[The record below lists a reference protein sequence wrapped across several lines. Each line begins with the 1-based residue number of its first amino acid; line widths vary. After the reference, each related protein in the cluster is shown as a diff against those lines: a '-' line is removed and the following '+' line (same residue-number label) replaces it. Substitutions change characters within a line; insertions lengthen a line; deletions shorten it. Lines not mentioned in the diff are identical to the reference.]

1 MSVII
6 LFLLEFI
13 ISQESVR
20 FACRVFIIQKICNFV
35 GIKLF
40 VFHRQDELRVNGRKE
55 LTKAVITTFPVLKDS
70 SLPIGCVSLIFEVI
84 FRVL

>member
-1 MSVII
+1 MWSIYYT
-6 LFLLEFI
+6 
-13 ISQESVR
+13 
-20 FACRVFIIQKICNFV
+20 KICNFV

-40 VFHRQDELRVNGRKE
+40 VFHRQDELTVDGRKE

-70 SLPIGCVSLIFEVI
+70 SLPIGYVSLIFEVI